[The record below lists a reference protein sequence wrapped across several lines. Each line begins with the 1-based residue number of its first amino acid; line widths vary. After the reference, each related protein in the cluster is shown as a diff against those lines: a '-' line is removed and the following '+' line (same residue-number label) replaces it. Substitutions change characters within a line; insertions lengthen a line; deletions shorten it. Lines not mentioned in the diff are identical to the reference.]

1 MLKGIVTVTFKG
13 FTDSLH
19 KSVKLREC
27 SNFAVLL
34 SSAGIMNRNPILLF
48 TKKKKVYQTVN

>member
-34 SSAGIMNRNPILLF
+34 SSAGIMNRNPILFF
-48 TKKKKVYQTVN
+48 TKKKGLPDS